1 MADRHEAMKR
11 RVARRA
17 VEEVRDGMVVGLG
30 SGSTAGYAIEA
41 LGEAGLDVSGVATS
55 RAARSRAIA
64 AGVPVVDLEAVDAVD
79 IAIDGADQVAGD
91 TVLKGGGGAHALERV
106 VDDLAERLVV
116 VVDERKPVARLDAPV
131 PLEVLPEARGAV
143 EARLERLG
151 AEVADRRCAA
161 VDGPVHSERGLILLD
176 ADVGPIDDPAALSAT
191 LAELPGVLDHGL
203 FVGMADEVLVGT
215 AAGVEV
221 RTPG

>member
-41 LGEAGLDVSGVATS
+41 LGEADLDVSGVATS

>member
-106 VDDLAERLVV
+106 VDDLAERFVV